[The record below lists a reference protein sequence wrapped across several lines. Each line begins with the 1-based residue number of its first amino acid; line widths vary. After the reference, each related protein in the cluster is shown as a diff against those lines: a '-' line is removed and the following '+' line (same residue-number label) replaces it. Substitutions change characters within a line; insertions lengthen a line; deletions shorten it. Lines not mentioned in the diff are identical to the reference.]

1 MSIKITDLVDPNEIE
16 KIKQLDTELTKV
28 YENYTK
34 IAKDL
39 AKGLEINV
47 SCVGDIDRLEKL
59 LVEKGKE
66 AASTQQKLTQIM
78 GEQSK
83 VLANTTNTA
92 SRYLMEQERVNKT
105 QREAYTE
112 HDKVKRLLEQFHD
125 TYDGQLQ
132 RLVKI
137 KQELEQNNKAQKE
150 NEKAL
155 SAGKVTM
162 DQYTA
167 KQAELIAQH
176 RSLTQEKRTL
186 TQIMTAEEKAAQSDE
201 TSYVHMSQQLE
212 LLKKAYKDL
221 AEEGLN
227 SDFGKEVK
235 ESIQNLD
242 AHLKDVA
249 ADMGEFQRNVGNY
262 AIAGQ
267 KGVVT
272 TDSVVAAMNQEAR
285 TTQDLI
291 DQTKILEEAKL
302 MLNKEDAN
310 YQSTL
315 DSLNAKLAE
324 NKQKLTDVSDIL
336 YKEAT
341 SIAEA
346 EAQNKRLQEALKHVD
361 LSSDDAKEA
370 IDKLNNKIAENT
382 QLIREN
388 TPAIEN
394 QTKATEER
402 TKANQDAAN
411 ELLSLV
417 GINNNFGESLR
428 GLSQTNAGGVMDG
441 LGTKA
446 KALGKTL
453 LGLVSNPWVL
463 AFLGISGVAAG
474 VKWWYDYNKGLVEA
488 TKRTK
493 DLTGLSGNELK
504 GVRNEVQ
511 AVADSYGKD
520 FNEVLE
526 STNALSKQFGVSFQ
540 EAMKLVED
548 GFHAGADS
556 NGEFI
561 DNIKEYPA
569 YFREAGLSASQ
580 FIAITAQ
587 ANKSGIYSDKGI
599 DVIKEGNLRIRKM
612 TKATAEALEGIGIS
626 SKKVQQSLAD
636 GSKTTF
642 DIMQEVSAKL
652 AEFPEA
658 STEVGTALA
667 DIFGGPGEDAG
678 LQYILTLKDIDTNLD
693 NVKKRGGELVKLQE
707 EQLRS
712 QVELENIISSVFD
725 FTGGSFESMTTKA
738 KTFINEGI
746 IAIIE
751 GCVDIVNWFVEL
763 YNSSEFFRKNVENAG
778 ATFKILWSVV
788 KNVCKAIAEQFKGL
802 GKIVEGVF
810 TISPTKIAEGLKTM
824 GAGFK
829 NAIVGVADDYMDAV
843 TKAIDNVEH
852 KKLNHVTLH
861 LEPEV
866 SPDKDPES
874 KADNSNKE
882 QDLIESEAEKKA
894 REKAA
899 KEAAKEAEKRA
910 KEELKRINDLEES
923 KISVMADG
931 HEKELAMIRLNFKK
945 KMDEIRGNSETENSL
960 RIQLAE
966 QCQNEIAECERKY
979 QTELSKINLENRL
992 ASVKEGS
999 KEELTLKLAMLEA
1012 NRAAE
1017 LRAAE
1022 KNGADISLINA
1033 KFNKERADMEEAYA
1047 SEEVNRIEKKYADEQ
1062 AIADNAYIHQMNVL
1076 KKNYAS
1082 ELELARGNADKQ
1094 AKIKAQFEAD
1104 QAKLTRYYAQTTA
1117 QASIDMLEEVLQTEN
1132 MSADER
1138 LKHEQELAKAKIK
1151 LEQVMRDAAIEEIN
1165 EITEAD
1171 DKANEKRKASV
1182 RDWMQVAADSLN
1194 AINGLVSTV
1203 YDAKIS
1209 KIEEEQE
1216 ANSAA
1221 GEAEIERI
1229 TELVDKKAITEEQ
1242 GEARKRAAEDRTAK
1256 KNEELE
1262 KKKQQLKYK
1271 QAVWDKANSV
1281 AQAGISTAL
1290 AIMNMMKSAPWPV
1303 NIAMSAIAGAMG
1315 AVQVA
1320 TILATPIPK
1329 YAKGTDRHKGGPAI
1343 VGDGGMP
1350 ELVIFGGKSWVTP
1363 DTPTLVDLPA
1373 GAMVIPE
1380 LPNSF
1385 DVVCP
1390 APIVPDGVINTPV
1403 IVNNDYSA
1411 LQREV
1416 SALGSLIRQQT
1427 KQQKQIASDIAFQ
1440 QYISSKI

>member
-1 MSIKITDLVDPNEIE
+1 MSIKITDLIDPNEIE

-28 YENYTK
+28 YEDYTK

-221 AEEGLN
+221 AEEGRN
-227 SDFGKEVK
+227 SDFGKEVE

-315 DSLNAKLAE
+315 DSLNAKLEE
-324 NKQKLTDVSDIL
+324 NKRKLTDVSDIIN
-336 YKEAT
+336 KDAT
-341 SIAEA
+341 SVAEA
-346 EAQNKRLQEALKHVD
+346 EAQNKRLQEALKRVD
-361 LSSDDAKEA
+361 LTSDDAQKKIKE
-370 IDKLNNKIAENT
+370 LNDKIAANT
-382 QLIREN
+382 AIIKEN
-388 TPAIEN
+388 TPAIQD
-394 QTKATEER
+394 QTKATEQQA
-402 TKANQDAAN
+402 KANED
-411 ELLSLV
+411 L
-417 GINNNFGESLR
+417 
-428 GLSQTNAGGVMDG
+428 AGNM
-441 LGTKA
+441 LN
-446 KALGKTL
+446 L
-453 LGLVSNPWVL
+453 LGLNTQFGSSLKGLEGAGTGDVLDGLNTKVKAFGRTLMGLLSNPWVL
-463 AFLGISGVAAG
+463 AFLGIAGMVAG
-474 VKWWYDYNKGLVEA
+474 FKWWYEYNKGMIEA
-488 TKRTK
+488 SRLTQNFTG
-493 DLTGLSGNELK
+493 LTGDAADKITADTQAIADHMGKSFDDTIGAANTL
-504 GVRNEVQ
+504 VQ
-511 AVADSYGKD
+511 
-520 FNEVLE
+520 
-526 STNALSKQFGVSFQ
+526 QFGISWE
-540 EAMKLVED
+540 EALTKIED
-548 GFHAGADS
+548 GIEAGADKNGRLVENINQFAPALRDAGVS
-556 NGEFI
+556 AGEFVSI
-561 DNIKEYPA
+561 LAETRNGIFDEKGVQEIIKGGT
-569 YFREAGLSASQ
+569 RLR
-580 FIAITAQ
+580 AIT
-587 ANKSGIYSDKGI
+587 K
-599 DVIKEGNLRIRKM
+599 DV
-612 TKATAEALEGIGIS
+612 AESLDACGIS
-626 SKKVQQSLAD
+626 SKQMQKDLKEGNITMLDAVQQ
-636 GSKTTF
+636 
-642 DIMQEVSAKL
+642 VSAKL
-652 AEFPEA
+652 KELPENSQEAGQIIKNVFGRTAAEG
-658 STEVGTALA
+658 GTLLIKSLA
-667 DIFGGPGEDAG
+667 DVN
-678 LQYILTLKDIDTNLD
+678 TNLD
-693 NVKKRGGELVKLQE
+693 VAKARMGELGKVNR
-707 EQLRS
+707 EQLTA
-712 QVELENIISSVFD
+712 QKELNEAIAAVFKM
-725 FTGGSFESMTTKA
+725 GGSSFEEMTIKA
-738 KTFINEGI
+738 KTYVTQGLTGI
-746 IAIIE
+746 IQRCA
-751 GCVDIVNWFVEL
+751 DIYNWFVDL
-763 YNSSEFFRKNVENAG
+763 YNSVGYFRRIVENTG
-778 ATFKILWSVV
+778 ASFKILWSVA
-788 KNVCKAIAEQFKGL
+788 KNACKAIAEQFKGL

-810 TISPTKIAEGLKTM
+810 TISPTKIAEGIETM

-843 TKAIDNVEH
+843 KKAIDNVEH
-852 KKLNHVTLH
+852 KKLNTLTLH

-866 SPDKDPES
+866 STDKTPES
-874 KADNSNKE
+874 NLGDTDKK
-882 QDLIESEAEKKA
+882 QDDIESEAERKA
-894 REKAA
+894 RER
-899 KEAAKEAEKRA
+899 AAKEAEKRA
-910 KEELKRINDLEES
+910 KEELKRINELEEA

-931 HEKELAMIRLNFKK
+931 HEKELAMIRLNYKK

-966 QCQNEIAECERKY
+966 QCQNDIAECERKY

-1082 ELELARGNADKQ
+1082 EMELARGNADKQ
-1094 AKIKAQFEAD
+1094 AKIKAKFEAD
-1104 QAKLTRYYAQTTA
+1104 QAKLTQYYAQTTA

-1138 LKHEQELAKAKIK
+1138 LKYEQELAKAKIK
-1151 LEQVMRDAAIEEIN
+1151 LEQVMSDAAIEEIDK
-1165 EITEAD
+1165 ITDAD

-1216 ANSAA
+1216 ANSEA

-1262 KKKQQLKYK
+1262 KKKQQLKNK
-1271 QAVWDKANSV
+1271 QAVWDKANSI
-1281 AQAGISTAL
+1281 AQAGIATAL
-1290 AIMNMMKSAPWPV
+1290 AITRALPNTALAV
-1303 NIAMSAIAGAMG
+1303 IAGAMG
-1315 AVQVA
+1315 AAQVA

-1385 DVVCP
+1385 DVLCP

-1403 IVNNDYSA
+1403 IVNNDYGA

-1416 SALGSLIRQQT
+1416 SALGFLIRQQT

>member
-1 MSIKITDLVDPNEIE
+1 MSIKITDLIDPNEIE

-28 YENYTK
+28 YEDYTK

-201 TSYVHMSQQLE
+201 TSYVHMSQQLL
-212 LLKKAYKDL
+212 LLKKAYNEMGDEAK
-221 AEEGLN
+221 
-227 SDFGKEVK
+227 SFDFGKEM
-235 ESIQNLD
+235 EETIQNLD
-242 AHLKDVA
+242 AHLKDMA
-249 ADMGEFQRNVGNY
+249 ADIGDFQRNVGNY

-267 KGVVT
+267 KGVVAT
-272 TDSVVAAMNQEAR
+272 ESVVAAMNQEAR

-291 DQTKILEEAKL
+291 DQTKILEEAKA

-315 DSLNAKLAE
+315 DSINAKLAE

-388 TPAIEN
+388 TPAIED

-548 GFHAGADS
+548 GFHVGADS

-599 DVIKEGNLRIRKM
+599 DVIKEGNLRIREM
-612 TKATAEALEGIGIS
+612 TKATADALEGIGIS
-626 SKKVQQSLAD
+626 SKEVQQSLAD

-725 FTGGSFESMTTKA
+725 LTGGSFESMTTKA
-738 KTFINEGI
+738 KTFINDGI

-763 YNSSEFFRKNVENAG
+763 YNSSEEFRRGIENAG
-778 ATFKILWSVV
+778 ASIKILWSVV
-788 KNVCKAIAEQFKGL
+788 KNVCKAIADQFRGL
-802 GKIVEGVF
+802 GQIVEGVF
-810 TISPTKIAEGLKTM
+810 TISPSKIAEGVKTM

-843 TKAIDNVEH
+843 TKAIDNVES
-852 KKLNHVTLH
+852 KRLNEVKLHVK
-861 LEPEV
+861 PEI
-866 SPDKDPES
+866 SAGNDSDG
-874 KADNSNKE
+874 NKPGATGGDYVVKE
-882 QDLIESEAEKKA
+882 TEAEKKA
-894 REKAA
+894 REK
-899 KEAAKEAEKRA
+899 AAKEAEKRA
-910 KEELKRINDLEES
+910 KEELKRINELEES

-931 HEKELAMIRLNFKK
+931 HEKELAMIRLNYKK

-960 RIQLAE
+960 RIQLTE

-1022 KNGADISLINA
+1022 KNGADILLINA

-1082 ELELARGNADKQ
+1082 EMELARGNADKQ
-1094 AKIKAQFEAD
+1094 AKIKAKFEAD
-1104 QAKLTRYYAQTTA
+1104 QAELTQYYAQTTA

-1138 LKHEQELAKAKIK
+1138 LKYEQELAKAKIN
-1151 LEQVMRDAAIEEIN
+1151 LEQVMSDAAIEKIDK
-1165 EITEAD
+1165 ITEAD

-1209 KIEEEQE
+1209 RIEEEQE

-1262 KKKQQLKYK
+1262 KKKQQLKNK
-1271 QAVWDKANSV
+1271 QAVWDKANSI
-1281 AQAGISTAL
+1281 AQAGIATAL
-1290 AIMNMMKSAPWPV
+1290 AITRALP
-1303 NIAMSAIAGAMG
+1303 NIALAVIAGAMG
-1315 AVQVA
+1315 ATQIA

-1385 DVVCP
+1385 DVLCP
-1390 APIVPDGVINTPV
+1390 APVAPDGVNTPV

-1416 SALGSLIRQQT
+1416 SALGFLIRQQT

>member
-1 MSIKITDLVDPNEIE
+1 MSIKITDLIDPNEIE
-16 KIKQLDTELTKV
+16 KIKQFDTELTKV
-28 YENYTK
+28 YEDYTK

-39 AKGLEINV
+39 AKGLEINIR
-47 SCVGDIDRLEKL
+47 CVGDIDRLEKL
-59 LVEKGKE
+59 LVEKGKD
-66 AASTQQKLTQIM
+66 AANTQQKLTQIM

-221 AEEGLN
+221 AEESRN
-227 SDFGKEVK
+227 SDFGKEL
-235 ESIQNLD
+235 EASIQNLD

-267 KGVVT
+267 HGVVAT
-272 TDSVVAAMNQEAR
+272 ESVIAAMNQEAR

-315 DSLNAKLAE
+315 DSLNAKLEE
-324 NKQKLTDVSDIL
+324 NKRKLTDVSDIIN
-336 YKEAT
+336 KDAT
-341 SIAEA
+341 SVAEA
-346 EAQNKRLQEALKHVD
+346 EAQNKRLQEALKRVD
-361 LSSDDAKEA
+361 LTSDDAQKKIKE
-370 IDKLNNKIAENT
+370 LNDKIAANT
-382 QLIREN
+382 AIIKEN
-388 TPAIEN
+388 TPAIQD
-394 QTKATEER
+394 QTKATEQQA
-402 TKANQDAAN
+402 KANED
-411 ELLSLV
+411 L
-417 GINNNFGESLR
+417 
-428 GLSQTNAGGVMDG
+428 AGNM
-441 LGTKA
+441 LN
-446 KALGKTL
+446 L
-453 LGLVSNPWVL
+453 LGLNTQFGSSLKGLEGAGTGDVLDGLNTKVKAFGRTLMGLLSNPWVL
-463 AFLGISGVAAG
+463 SFLGIAGMVAG
-474 VKWWYDYNKGLVEA
+474 FKWWYEYNKGMIEA
-488 TKRTK
+488 SRLTQNFTG
-493 DLTGLSGNELK
+493 LTGDAADKITADTQAIADHMGKSFDDTIGAANTL
-504 GVRNEVQ
+504 VQ
-511 AVADSYGKD
+511 
-520 FNEVLE
+520 
-526 STNALSKQFGVSFQ
+526 QFGISWE
-540 EAMKLVED
+540 EALTKIED
-548 GFHAGADS
+548 GIEAGADM
-556 NGEFI
+556 NGRLVENINQFAPALRDAGVSVDEFVSI
-561 DNIKEYPA
+561 LAETRN
-569 YFREAGLSASQ
+569 
-580 FIAITAQ
+580 
-587 ANKSGIYSDKGI
+587 GIFNEKGVQDI
-599 DVIKEGNLRIRKM
+599 VKGGTRLKAM
-612 TKATAEALEGIGIS
+612 TKDVAESLDACGIS
-626 SKKVQQSLAD
+626 SKQMQKDLKEGNITMLDAIQQVA
-636 GSKTTF
+636 
-642 DIMQEVSAKL
+642 AKL
-652 AEFPEA
+652 KELPENSQEAGQIMKSVFGRTAAEG
-658 STEVGTALA
+658 GTLLIQSIA
-667 DIFGGPGEDAG
+667 DVN
-678 LQYILTLKDIDTNLD
+678 TNLD
-693 NVKKRGGELVKLQE
+693 VAKERMGKLGKLNR
-707 EQLRS
+707 EQLTA
-712 QVELENIISSVFD
+712 QKELSETLAAVFKMSG
-725 FTGGSFESMTTKA
+725 TKFEEMTTQA
-738 KTFINEGI
+738 KTYVTQGLTSI
-746 IAIIE
+746 IKR
-751 GCVDIVNWFVEL
+751 CVDVYNWFVDL

-778 ATFKILWSVV
+778 ATFKILWSVG

-810 TISPTKIAEGLKTM
+810 TISPTKIAEGIETM

-843 TKAIDNVEH
+843 KKAIDNVEH

-874 KADNSNKE
+874 NVGDTDKKQE
-882 QDLIESEAEKKA
+882 LIESEAEKKA

-899 KEAAKEAEKRA
+899 KEAEKRAKEAEKRA
-910 KEELKRINDLEES
+910 KEELKRINELEES
-923 KISVMADG
+923 KIAVMADG
-931 HEKELAMIRLNFKK
+931 HEKELATIRLNYKK

-1082 ELELARGNADKQ
+1082 EMELARGNADKQ
-1094 AKIKAQFEAD
+1094 AKIKAKFEAD
-1104 QAKLTRYYAQTTA
+1104 QAKLTQYYAQTTA

-1138 LKHEQELAKAKIK
+1138 LKYEQELAKAKIK
-1151 LEQVMRDAAIEEIN
+1151 LEQVMSDAAIEEIDK
-1165 EITEAD
+1165 ITDAD

-1209 KIEEEQE
+1209 RIEEEQE

-1262 KKKQQLKYK
+1262 KKKQQLKYR
-1271 QAVWDKANSV
+1271 QAVWDKANSI
-1281 AQAGISTAL
+1281 AQAGIATAL
-1290 AIMNMMKSAPWPV
+1290 AITHALPDV
-1303 NIAMSAIAGAMG
+1303 ALAAIAGAMG

-1380 LPNSF
+1380 LPNSV

-1403 IVNNDYSA
+1403 IVNNDYGA

-1416 SALGSLIRQQT
+1416 SALGFLIRQQT
-1427 KQQKQIASDIAFQ
+1427 KQQKQIANDIAFQ

>member
-1 MSIKITDLVDPNEIE
+1 MSIKITDLIDPNEIE
-16 KIKQLDTELTKV
+16 KIRQLDTELTKV

-66 AASTQQKLTQIM
+66 AANTQQKLTQIM

-83 VLANTTNTA
+83 VIANATNTA

-186 TQIMTAEEKAAQSDE
+186 TQIMTAEEKAAQSEE
-201 TSYVHMSQQLE
+201 TSYVHMSQQLL
-212 LLKKAYKDL
+212 LLKKAYNEMGDEAKS
-221 AEEGLN
+221 
-227 SDFGKEVK
+227 SDFGKEM
-235 ESIQNLD
+235 EETIQNLD
-242 AHLKDVA
+242 AHLKDMA
-249 ADMGEFQRNVGNY
+249 ADIGDFQRNVGNY

-267 KGVVT
+267 KGVVA

-315 DSLNAKLAE
+315 DSLNAKLEE
-324 NKQKLTDVSDIL
+324 NKRKLTDVSDIIN
-336 YKEAT
+336 KDAT
-341 SIAEA
+341 SVAEA
-346 EAQNKRLQEALKHVD
+346 EAQNKRLQEALKRVD
-361 LSSDDAKEA
+361 LTSDDAQKKIKE
-370 IDKLNNKIAENT
+370 LNDKIAANT
-382 QLIREN
+382 AIIKEN
-388 TPAIEN
+388 TPAIQD
-394 QTKATEER
+394 QTKATEQQA
-402 TKANQDAAN
+402 KANED
-411 ELLSLV
+411 L
-417 GINNNFGESLR
+417 
-428 GLSQTNAGGVMDG
+428 AGNM
-441 LGTKA
+441 LN
-446 KALGKTL
+446 L
-453 LGLVSNPWVL
+453 LGLNTQFGSSLKGLEGAGTGDVLDGLNTKVKAFGRTLMGLLSNPWVL
-463 AFLGISGVAAG
+463 SFLGIAGMVAG
-474 VKWWYDYNKGLVEA
+474 FKWWYEYNKGMIEA
-488 TKRTK
+488 SRLTQNFTG
-493 DLTGLSGNELK
+493 LTGDAADKITADTQAIADHMGKSFDDTIGAANTL
-504 GVRNEVQ
+504 VQ
-511 AVADSYGKD
+511 
-520 FNEVLE
+520 
-526 STNALSKQFGVSFQ
+526 QFGLSWE
-540 EAMKLVED
+540 EALTKIED
-548 GFHAGADS
+548 GIEAGADT
-556 NGEFI
+556 NGRLVE
-561 DNIKEYPA
+561 NIKQFAPA
-569 YFREAGLSASQ
+569 LRDAGVSADE
-580 FIAITAQ
+580 FVAILAETR
-587 ANKSGIYSDKGI
+587 NGIFDEKGVQEI
-599 DVIKEGNLRIRKM
+599 IKGGTRLRAM
-612 TKATAEALEGIGIS
+612 TKDVAESLDACGIS
-626 SKKVQQSLAD
+626 SKQMQKDLKEGNITMLDAVQQVAEKLKELPENSQEAGQIMKSVFGRTAAEGGTLLIKSLAD
-636 GSKTTF
+636 
-642 DIMQEVSAKL
+642 VN
-652 AEFPEA
+652 
-658 STEVGTALA
+658 
-667 DIFGGPGEDAG
+667 
-678 LQYILTLKDIDTNLD
+678 TNLD
-693 NVKKRGGELVKLQE
+693 VAKDRMGKLGKVNR
-707 EQLRS
+707 EQLTA
-712 QVELENIISSVFD
+712 QKELNETLVAVFKMSG
-725 FTGGSFESMTTKA
+725 TRFEEMAIQA
-738 KTFINEGI
+738 KTYVTQGLTSI
-746 IAIIE
+746 IKR
-751 GCVDIVNWFVEL
+751 CVDVYNWFVDL

-829 NAIVGVADDYMDAV
+829 NAIVGVADDYMAAV
-843 TKAIDNVEH
+843 KKAIDNVEH
-852 KKLNHVTLH
+852 KKLNHITLH

-866 SPDKDPES
+866 SPDNPLES
-874 KADNSNKE
+874 KADNSDKKQE
-882 QDLIESEAEKKA
+882 LIESEAEKKA

-899 KEAAKEAEKRA
+899 KEAEKRA
-910 KEELKRINDLEES
+910 KEELKRINELEES

-931 HEKELAMIRLNFKK
+931 HEKELAMIRLNYKK

-1082 ELELARGNADKQ
+1082 EMELARGNADKQ
-1094 AKIKAQFEAD
+1094 AKIKAKFEAD

-1138 LKHEQELAKAKIK
+1138 LKYEQELAKAKIK
-1151 LEQVMRDAAIEEIN
+1151 LEQVMRDAAIEEIDK
-1165 EITEAD
+1165 ITKAD

-1216 ANSAA
+1216 ANTAV

-1271 QAVWDKANSV
+1271 QAVWDKANSI
-1281 AQAGISTAL
+1281 AQAGIATAL
-1290 AIMNMMKSAPWPV
+1290 AITRALPD
-1303 NIAMSAIAGAMG
+1303 IALAVIAGALG

-1385 DVVCP
+1385 DVICP

-1403 IVNNDYSA
+1403 IVNNDYGA

-1427 KQQKQIASDIAFQ
+1427 KQQKQIANDIAFQ

>member
-1 MSIKITDLVDPNEIE
+1 MSIKITDLIDPNEIE
-16 KIKQLDTELTKV
+16 KIKQFDTELTKV
-28 YENYTK
+28 YEDYTK

-39 AKGLEINV
+39 AKGLEINIR
-47 SCVGDIDRLEKL
+47 CVGDIDRLEKL
-59 LVEKGKE
+59 LVEKGKD
-66 AASTQQKLTQIM
+66 AANTQQKLTQIM

-83 VLANTTNTA
+83 VLANTSNTLA
-92 SRYLMEQERVNKT
+92 RHLMEQERVNKT

-155 SAGKVTM
+155 SAGNVTM

-221 AEEGLN
+221 AEEGRN
-227 SDFGKEVK
+227 SDFGKEVE

-267 KGVVT
+267 KGIVT

-388 TPAIEN
+388 TPAIED

-548 GFHAGADS
+548 GFHVGADS

-599 DVIKEGNLRIRKM
+599 DVIKEGNLRIREM

-626 SKKVQQSLAD
+626 SKEVQQSLAD

-763 YNSSEFFRKNVENAG
+763 YNSSEKFRTNVENAG

-788 KNVCKAIAEQFKGL
+788 KNVSKAIADQFRGL
-802 GKIVEGVF
+802 GQIVEGVF
-810 TISPTKIAEGLKTM
+810 TISPSKIAEGVKTM
-824 GAGFK
+824 GAGLK
-829 NAIVGVADDYMDAV
+829 NAVVGVADDYMDAV
-843 TKAIDNVEH
+843 KKAIDNVES
-852 KKLNHVTLH
+852 KRLNEVKLHVK
-861 LEPEV
+861 PEI
-866 SPDKDPES
+866 SAGNDSDG
-874 KADNSNKE
+874 NKPGAKGGE
-882 QDLIESEAEKKA
+882 YVVKETEEERKA

-899 KEAAKEAEKRA
+899 KEAEKSA
-910 KEELKRINDLEES
+910 KEELKRINELEES
-923 KISVMADG
+923 KIAVMADG

-1082 ELELARGNADKQ
+1082 EMELARGNADKQ
-1094 AKIKAQFEAD
+1094 AKIKAKFEAD

-1138 LKHEQELAKAKIK
+1138 LKYEQELAKAKIK
-1151 LEQVMRDAAIEEIN
+1151 LEQVMRDAAIEEIDK
-1165 EITEAD
+1165 ITKAD

-1182 RDWMQVAADSLN
+1182 RDWLQVAADSLN

-1209 KIEEEQE
+1209 RIEEEQE

-1221 GEAEIERI
+1221 GEAEIKRI

-1262 KKKQQLKYK
+1262 KKKQQLKNK
-1271 QAVWDKANSV
+1271 QAVWDKANSI
-1281 AQAGISTAL
+1281 AQAGIATAL
-1290 AIMNMMKSAPWPV
+1290 AITRALP
-1303 NIAMSAIAGAMG
+1303 NIALAVIAGAMG
-1315 AVQVA
+1315 ATQIA

-1385 DVVCP
+1385 DVLCP
-1390 APIVPDGVINTPV
+1390 APVAPDGVNTPV
-1403 IVNNDYSA
+1403 IVNNDYGA

-1416 SALGSLIRQQT
+1416 SALGFLIRQQT

>member
-1 MSIKITDLVDPNEIE
+1 MSIKITDLIDPNEIE

-28 YENYTK
+28 YEDYTK

-201 TSYVHMSQQLE
+201 TSYVHMSQQLL
-212 LLKKAYKDL
+212 LLKKAYNEMGDEAK
-221 AEEGLN
+221 
-227 SDFGKEVK
+227 SFDFGKEM
-235 ESIQNLD
+235 EETIQNLD
-242 AHLKDVA
+242 AHLKDMA
-249 ADMGEFQRNVGNY
+249 ADIGDFQRNVGNY

-267 KGVVT
+267 KGVVAT
-272 TDSVVAAMNQEAR
+272 ESVVAAMNQEAR

-291 DQTKILEEAKL
+291 DQTKILEEAKA

-315 DSLNAKLAE
+315 DSINAKLAE

-388 TPAIEN
+388 TPAIED

-548 GFHAGADS
+548 GFHVGADS

-599 DVIKEGNLRIRKM
+599 DVIKEGNLRIREM

-626 SKKVQQSLAD
+626 SKEVQQSLAD

-788 KNVCKAIAEQFKGL
+788 KNVSKAIADQFRGL
-802 GKIVEGVF
+802 GQIVEGVF
-810 TISPTKIAEGLKTM
+810 TISPSKIAEGVKTM
-824 GAGFK
+824 GAGLK
-829 NAIVGVADDYMDAV
+829 NAVVGVADDYMDAV
-843 TKAIDNVEH
+843 KKAIDNVES
-852 KKLNHVTLH
+852 KRLNEVKLHVK
-861 LEPEV
+861 PEI
-866 SPDKDPES
+866 SAGNDSDG
-874 KADNSNKE
+874 NKPGAKGGE
-882 QDLIESEAEKKA
+882 YVVKETEEERKA

-899 KEAAKEAEKRA
+899 KEAEKSA
-910 KEELKRINDLEES
+910 KEELKRINELEES
-923 KISVMADG
+923 KIAVMADD

-1082 ELELARGNADKQ
+1082 EMELARGNADKQ
-1094 AKIKAQFEAD
+1094 AKIKAKFEDD

-1117 QASIDMLEEVLQTEN
+1117 QASIDMLEEVLKTEN

-1138 LKHEQELAKAKIK
+1138 LKYEQELAKAKIK
-1151 LEQVMRDAAIEEIN
+1151 LEQVMSDAAIEKIDK
-1165 EITEAD
+1165 ITKAD

-1209 KIEEEQE
+1209 RIEEEQE

-1262 KKKQQLKYK
+1262 KKKQQLKNK
-1271 QAVWDKANSV
+1271 QAVWDKANSI
-1281 AQAGISTAL
+1281 AQAGIATAL
-1290 AIMNMMKSAPWPV
+1290 AITRALPNTALAV
-1303 NIAMSAIAGAMG
+1303 IAGAMG
-1315 AVQVA
+1315 ATQIA

-1385 DVVCP
+1385 DEVCP
-1390 APIVPDGVINTPV
+1390 APITPDGVNTPV

-1416 SALGSLIRQQT
+1416 SALGFLIRQQT
-1427 KQQKQIASDIAFQ
+1427 KRQKQIASDIAFQ

>member
-1 MSIKITDLVDPNEIE
+1 MSIKITDLIDPNEIE

-28 YENYTK
+28 YEDYTK

-201 TSYVHMSQQLE
+201 TSYVHMSQQLL
-212 LLKKAYKDL
+212 LLKKAYNEMGDEAK
-221 AEEGLN
+221 
-227 SDFGKEVK
+227 SFDFGKEM
-235 ESIQNLD
+235 EETIQNLD
-242 AHLKDVA
+242 AHLKDMA
-249 ADMGEFQRNVGNY
+249 ADIGDFQRNVGNY

-267 KGVVT
+267 KGVVAT
-272 TDSVVAAMNQEAR
+272 ESVVAAMNQEAR

-291 DQTKILEEAKL
+291 DQTKILEEAKA

-315 DSLNAKLAE
+315 DSINAKLAE

-388 TPAIEN
+388 TPAIED

-548 GFHAGADS
+548 GFHVGADS

-599 DVIKEGNLRIRKM
+599 DVIKEGNLRIREM

-626 SKKVQQSLAD
+626 SKEVQQSLAD

-788 KNVCKAIAEQFKGL
+788 KNVSKAIADQFRGL
-802 GKIVEGVF
+802 GQIVEGVF
-810 TISPTKIAEGLKTM
+810 TISPSKIAEGVKTM
-824 GAGFK
+824 GAGLK
-829 NAIVGVADDYMDAV
+829 NAVVGVADDYMDAV
-843 TKAIDNVEH
+843 KKAIDNVES
-852 KKLNHVTLH
+852 KRLNEVKLHVK
-861 LEPEV
+861 PEI
-866 SPDKDPES
+866 SAGNDSDG
-874 KADNSNKE
+874 NKPGAKGGE
-882 QDLIESEAEKKA
+882 YVVKETEEERKA

-899 KEAAKEAEKRA
+899 KEAEKSA
-910 KEELKRINDLEES
+910 KEELKRINELEES
-923 KISVMADG
+923 KIAVMADD

-1082 ELELARGNADKQ
+1082 EMELARGNADKQ
-1094 AKIKAQFEAD
+1094 AKIKAKFEDD

-1117 QASIDMLEEVLQTEN
+1117 QASIDMLEEVLKTEN

-1138 LKHEQELAKAKIK
+1138 LKYEQELAKAKIK
-1151 LEQVMRDAAIEEIN
+1151 LEQVMSDAAIEKIDK
-1165 EITEAD
+1165 ITKAD

-1182 RDWMQVAADSLN
+1182 RDWLQVAADSLN

-1209 KIEEEQE
+1209 RIEEEQE

-1262 KKKQQLKYK
+1262 KKKQQLKNK
-1271 QAVWDKANSV
+1271 QAVWDKANSI
-1281 AQAGISTAL
+1281 AQAGIATAL
-1290 AIMNMMKSAPWPV
+1290 AITRALP
-1303 NIAMSAIAGAMG
+1303 NIALAVIAGAMG
-1315 AVQVA
+1315 ATQIA

-1385 DVVCP
+1385 DEVCP
-1390 APIVPDGVINTPV
+1390 APITPDGVNTPV

-1416 SALGSLIRQQT
+1416 SALGFLIRQQT

>member
-1 MSIKITDLVDPNEIE
+1 MSIKITDLIDPNEIE

-28 YENYTK
+28 YEDYTK

-221 AEEGLN
+221 AEEGRN
-227 SDFGKEVK
+227 SDFGKEVE

-315 DSLNAKLAE
+315 DSLNAKLEE
-324 NKQKLTDVSDIL
+324 NKRKLTDVSDIIN
-336 YKEAT
+336 KDAT
-341 SIAEA
+341 SVAEA
-346 EAQNKRLQEALKHVD
+346 EAQNKRLQEALKRVD
-361 LSSDDAKEA
+361 LTSDDAQKKIKE
-370 IDKLNNKIAENT
+370 LNDKIAANT
-382 QLIREN
+382 AIIKEN
-388 TPAIEN
+388 TPAIQD
-394 QTKATEER
+394 QTKATEQQA
-402 TKANQDAAN
+402 KANED
-411 ELLSLV
+411 L
-417 GINNNFGESLR
+417 
-428 GLSQTNAGGVMDG
+428 AGNM
-441 LGTKA
+441 LN
-446 KALGKTL
+446 L
-453 LGLVSNPWVL
+453 LGLNTQFGSSLKGLEGAGTGDVLDGLNTKVKAFGRTLMGLLSNPWVL
-463 AFLGISGVAAG
+463 AFLGIAGMVAG
-474 VKWWYDYNKGLVEA
+474 FKWWYEYNKGMIEA
-488 TKRTK
+488 SRLTQNFTG
-493 DLTGLSGNELK
+493 LTGDAADKITADTQAIADHMGKSFDDTIGAANTL
-504 GVRNEVQ
+504 VQ
-511 AVADSYGKD
+511 
-520 FNEVLE
+520 
-526 STNALSKQFGVSFQ
+526 QFGISWE
-540 EAMKLVED
+540 EALTKIED
-548 GFHAGADS
+548 GIEAGADKNGRLVENINQFAPALRDAGVS
-556 NGEFI
+556 AGEFVSI
-561 DNIKEYPA
+561 LAETRN
-569 YFREAGLSASQ
+569 
-580 FIAITAQ
+580 
-587 ANKSGIYSDKGI
+587 GIFDEKGVQEI
-599 DVIKEGNLRIRKM
+599 VKGGTRLRAM
-612 TKATAEALEGIGIS
+612 TKEVAESLDACGIS
-626 SKKVQQSLAD
+626 SKQMQKDLKDGNITMLDAVQQVA
-636 GSKTTF
+636 
-642 DIMQEVSAKL
+642 AKL
-652 AEFPEA
+652 KELPENSQEAGQIMKSVFGRTAAEG
-658 STEVGTALA
+658 GTLLIQSIA
-667 DIFGGPGEDAG
+667 DVN
-678 LQYILTLKDIDTNLD
+678 TNLD
-693 NVKKRGGELVKLQE
+693 VAKDRMGKLGKVNR
-707 EQLRS
+707 EQLTA
-712 QVELENIISSVFD
+712 QKELNETLAAVFKMSG
-725 FTGGSFESMTTKA
+725 TRFEEMTTQA
-738 KTFINEGI
+738 KTYVTQGLTSI
-746 IAIIE
+746 IKR
-751 GCVDIVNWFVEL
+751 CVDVYNWFVDL
-763 YNSSEFFRKNVENAG
+763 YNSSEKFRTNVENAG

-824 GAGFK
+824 GAGLK
-829 NAIVGVADDYMDAV
+829 NAVVGVADDYMDAV
-843 TKAIDNVEH
+843 KKAIDNVES
-852 KKLNHVTLH
+852 KRLNEVKLHVK
-861 LEPEV
+861 PEI
-866 SPDKDPES
+866 SAGNDSDG
-874 KADNSNKE
+874 NKPGAKGGE
-882 QDLIESEAEKKA
+882 YVVKETEEERKA

-899 KEAAKEAEKRA
+899 KEAEKSA
-910 KEELKRINDLEES
+910 KEELKRINELEES
-923 KISVMADG
+923 KIAVMADD

-1082 ELELARGNADKQ
+1082 EMELARGNADKQ
-1094 AKIKAQFEAD
+1094 AKIKAKFEDD

-1117 QASIDMLEEVLQTEN
+1117 QASIDMLEEVLKTEN

-1138 LKHEQELAKAKIK
+1138 LKYEQELAKAKIK
-1151 LEQVMRDAAIEEIN
+1151 LEQVMSDAAIEKIDK
-1165 EITEAD
+1165 ITKAD

-1209 KIEEEQE
+1209 RIEEEQE

-1262 KKKQQLKYK
+1262 KKKQQLKSK
-1271 QAVWDKANSV
+1271 QAVWDKANSI
-1281 AQAGISTAL
+1281 AQAGIATAL
-1290 AIMNMMKSAPWPV
+1290 AITRALP
-1303 NIAMSAIAGAMG
+1303 NIALAVIAGAMG
-1315 AVQVA
+1315 ATQIA

-1385 DVVCP
+1385 DEVCP
-1390 APIVPDGVINTPV
+1390 APITPDGVNTPV

-1416 SALGSLIRQQT
+1416 SALGFLIRQQT

>member
-1 MSIKITDLVDPNEIE
+1 MSIKITDLIDPNEIE
-16 KIKQLDTELTKV
+16 KIKQFDTELTKV
-28 YENYTK
+28 YEDYTK

-39 AKGLEINV
+39 AKGLEINIR
-47 SCVGDIDRLEKL
+47 CVGDIDRLEKL
-59 LVEKGKE
+59 LVEKGKD
-66 AASTQQKLTQIM
+66 AANTQQKLTQIM

-83 VLANTTNTA
+83 VLANTSNTLA
-92 SRYLMEQERVNKT
+92 RHLMEQERVNKT

-221 AEEGLN
+221 AEEGRN
-227 SDFGKEVK
+227 SDFGKEVE

-315 DSLNAKLAE
+315 DSLNAKLEE
-324 NKQKLTDVSDIL
+324 NKRKLTDVSDIIN
-336 YKEAT
+336 KDAT
-341 SIAEA
+341 SVAEA
-346 EAQNKRLQEALKHVD
+346 EAQNKRLQEALKRVD
-361 LSSDDAKEA
+361 LTSDDAQKKIKE
-370 IDKLNNKIAENT
+370 LNDKIAANT
-382 QLIREN
+382 AIIKEN
-388 TPAIEN
+388 TPAIQD
-394 QTKATEER
+394 QTKATEQQA
-402 TKANQDAAN
+402 KANED
-411 ELLSLV
+411 L
-417 GINNNFGESLR
+417 
-428 GLSQTNAGGVMDG
+428 AGNM
-441 LGTKA
+441 LN
-446 KALGKTL
+446 L
-453 LGLVSNPWVL
+453 LGLNTQFGSSLKGLEGAGTGDVLDGLNTKVKAFSRTIMGLLSNPWVL
-463 AFLGISGVAAG
+463 SFLGIAGMVAG
-474 VKWWYDYNKGLVEA
+474 FKWWYEYNKGMIEA
-488 TKRTK
+488 SRLTQNFTG
-493 DLTGLSGNELK
+493 LTGDAADKITADTQAIADHMGKSFDDTIGAANTL
-504 GVRNEVQ
+504 VQ
-511 AVADSYGKD
+511 
-520 FNEVLE
+520 
-526 STNALSKQFGVSFQ
+526 QFGISWE
-540 EAMKLVED
+540 EALTKIED
-548 GFHAGADS
+548 GIEAGADM
-556 NGEFI
+556 NGRLVENINQFAPALRDAGVSADEFV
-561 DNIKEYPA
+561 
-569 YFREAGLSASQ
+569 
-580 FIAITAQ
+580 AILAETR
-587 ANKSGIYSDKGI
+587 NGIFDEKGVQDI
-599 DVIKEGNLRIRKM
+599 VKGGTRLKAM
-612 TKATAEALEGIGIS
+612 TKEVAESLDACGIS
-626 SKKVQQSLAD
+626 SKQMQKDLKEGNITMLDAVQQVA
-636 GSKTTF
+636 
-642 DIMQEVSAKL
+642 AKL
-652 AEFPEA
+652 KELPENSQEAGQIMKSVFGRTAAEG
-658 STEVGTALA
+658 GTLLIQSIA
-667 DIFGGPGEDAG
+667 DVN
-678 LQYILTLKDIDTNLD
+678 TNLD
-693 NVKKRGGELVKLQE
+693 VAKDRMGKLGKVNR
-707 EQLRS
+707 EQLTA
-712 QVELENIISSVFD
+712 QKELNETLAAVFKMSG
-725 FTGGSFESMTTKA
+725 TRFEEMTTQA
-738 KTFINEGI
+738 KTYVTQGLTSI
-746 IAIIE
+746 IKR
-751 GCVDIVNWFVEL
+751 CVDVYNWFVDL

-824 GAGFK
+824 GAGLK

-843 TKAIDNVEH
+843 KKAIDNVEH

-874 KADNSNKE
+874 KADNSDKE
-882 QDLIESEAEKKA
+882 QDHIESEAEKKA

-899 KEAAKEAEKRA
+899 KEAEKSA
-910 KEELKRINDLEES
+910 KEELKRINELEES
-923 KISVMADG
+923 KIAVMADG

-1082 ELELARGNADKQ
+1082 EMELARGNADKQ
-1094 AKIKAQFEAD
+1094 AKIKAKFEAD

-1138 LKHEQELAKAKIK
+1138 LKYEQELAKAKIK
-1151 LEQVMRDAAIEEIN
+1151 LEQVMSDAAIEEIDK
-1165 EITEAD
+1165 ITKAD

-1182 RDWMQVAADSLN
+1182 RDWLQVAADSLN

-1209 KIEEEQE
+1209 RIEEEQE

-1271 QAVWDKANSV
+1271 QAVWDKANSI
-1281 AQAGISTAL
+1281 AQAGIATAL
-1290 AIMNMMKSAPWPV
+1290 AITRALP
-1303 NIAMSAIAGAMG
+1303 NIALAVIAGAMG
-1315 AVQVA
+1315 ATQIA

-1329 YAKGTDRHKGGPAI
+1329 YAKGTDHHKGGPAI

-1385 DVVCP
+1385 DVLCP
-1390 APIVPDGVINTPV
+1390 APVAPDGVNTPV

-1416 SALGSLIRQQT
+1416 SALGFLIRQQT

>member
-1 MSIKITDLVDPNEIE
+1 MSIKITDLIDPNEIE
-16 KIKQLDTELTKV
+16 KIKQFDTELTKV
-28 YENYTK
+28 YEDYTK

-39 AKGLEINV
+39 AKGLEINIR
-47 SCVGDIDRLEKL
+47 CVGDIDRLEKL
-59 LVEKGKE
+59 LVEKGKD
-66 AASTQQKLTQIM
+66 AANTQQKLTQIM

-83 VLANTTNTA
+83 VLANTSNTLA
-92 SRYLMEQERVNKT
+92 RYLMEQERVNKT

-221 AEEGLN
+221 AEEGRN
-227 SDFGKEVK
+227 SDFGKEVE

-315 DSLNAKLAE
+315 DSLNAKLEE
-324 NKQKLTDVSDIL
+324 NKRKLTDVSDIIN
-336 YKEAT
+336 KDAT
-341 SIAEA
+341 SVAEA
-346 EAQNKRLQEALKHVD
+346 EAQNKRLQEALKRVD
-361 LSSDDAKEA
+361 LTSDDAQKKIKE
-370 IDKLNNKIAENT
+370 LNDKIAANT
-382 QLIREN
+382 AIIKEN
-388 TPAIEN
+388 TPAIQD
-394 QTKATEER
+394 QTKASEQQA
-402 TKANQDAAN
+402 KANED
-411 ELLSLV
+411 L
-417 GINNNFGESLR
+417 
-428 GLSQTNAGGVMDG
+428 AGNM
-441 LGTKA
+441 LN
-446 KALGKTL
+446 L
-453 LGLVSNPWVL
+453 LGLNTQFGSSLKGLEGAGTGDVLDGLNTKVKAFGRTLMGLLSNPWVL
-463 AFLGISGVAAG
+463 SFLGIAGMVAG
-474 VKWWYDYNKGLVEA
+474 FKWWYEYNKGMIEA
-488 TKRTK
+488 SRLTQNFTG
-493 DLTGLSGNELK
+493 LTGDAADKITADTQAIADHMGKSFDDTIGAANTL
-504 GVRNEVQ
+504 VQ
-511 AVADSYGKD
+511 
-520 FNEVLE
+520 
-526 STNALSKQFGVSFQ
+526 QFGISW
-540 EAMKLVED
+540 EESLTKIED
-548 GFHAGADS
+548 GIEAGADMNGRLVENIKQFAPALRDAGVS
-556 NGEFI
+556 AGEFVSI
-561 DNIKEYPA
+561 LAETRN
-569 YFREAGLSASQ
+569 
-580 FIAITAQ
+580 
-587 ANKSGIYSDKGI
+587 GIFDEKGVQEI
-599 DVIKEGNLRIRKM
+599 VKGGTRLRAM
-612 TKATAEALEGIGIS
+612 TKEVAESLDACGIS
-626 SKKVQQSLAD
+626 SKQMQKDLKEGNITMLDAVQQVA
-636 GSKTTF
+636 
-642 DIMQEVSAKL
+642 AKL
-652 AEFPEA
+652 KELPENSQEAGQIMKSVFGRTAAEG
-658 STEVGTALA
+658 GTLLIQSIA
-667 DIFGGPGEDAG
+667 DVN
-678 LQYILTLKDIDTNLD
+678 TNLD
-693 NVKKRGGELVKLQE
+693 VAKDRMGKLGKVNR
-707 EQLRS
+707 EQLTA
-712 QVELENIISSVFD
+712 QKELNETLAAVFKMSG
-725 FTGGSFESMTTKA
+725 TRFEEMTTQA
-738 KTFINEGI
+738 KTYVTQGLTSI
-746 IAIIE
+746 IKR
-751 GCVDIVNWFVEL
+751 CVDVYNWFVDL
-763 YNSSEFFRKNVENAG
+763 YNSSEKFRTNVENAG

-843 TKAIDNVEH
+843 KKSIDNVEH

-874 KADNSNKE
+874 KAANSGKKQE
-882 QDLIESEAEKKA
+882 HIESEAEKKA

-899 KEAAKEAEKRA
+899 KEAEKRA
-910 KEELKRINDLEES
+910 KEELKRINELEES
-923 KISVMADG
+923 KIAVMADG

-1082 ELELARGNADKQ
+1082 EMELARGNADKQ

-1132 MSADER
+1132 MSADGR
-1138 LKHEQELAKAKIK
+1138 LKYEQELAKAKIK
-1151 LEQVMRDAAIEEIN
+1151 LEQVMSDAAIEEIN

-1171 DKANEKRKASV
+1171 DKATGKRKANV

-1194 AINGLVSTV
+1194 AIIGLVSTV

-1403 IVNNDYSA
+1403 IVNNDYGA

-1427 KQQKQIASDIAFQ
+1427 KQQKQIANDIAFQ

>member
-1 MSIKITDLVDPNEIE
+1 MSIKITDLIDPNEIE

-28 YENYTK
+28 YEDYTK

-221 AEEGLN
+221 AEEGRN
-227 SDFGKEVK
+227 SDFGKEVE

-315 DSLNAKLAE
+315 DSLNAKLEE
-324 NKQKLTDVSDIL
+324 NKRKLTDVSDIIN
-336 YKEAT
+336 KDAT
-341 SIAEA
+341 SVAEA
-346 EAQNKRLQEALKHVD
+346 EAQNKRLQEALKRVD
-361 LSSDDAKEA
+361 LTSDDAQKKIKE
-370 IDKLNNKIAENT
+370 LNDKIAANT
-382 QLIREN
+382 AIIKEN
-388 TPAIEN
+388 TPAIQD
-394 QTKATEER
+394 QTKATEQQA
-402 TKANQDAAN
+402 KANEDLAGN
-411 ELLSLV
+411 MLNLLGLNTQFGSSLK
-417 GINNNFGESLR
+417 
-428 GLSQTNAGGVMDG
+428 GLEGAGTGDVLDG
-441 LGTKA
+441 LNTKV
-446 KALGKTL
+446 KAFGKTL
-453 LGLVSNPWVL
+453 MGLLSNPWVL
-463 AFLGISGVAAG
+463 SFLGIAGMVAG
-474 VKWWYDYNKGLVEA
+474 FKWWYEYNKGMIEA
-488 TKRTK
+488 SRLTQNFTG
-493 DLTGLSGNELK
+493 LTGDAADKITADTQAIADHMGKSFDDTIGAANTL
-504 GVRNEVQ
+504 VQ
-511 AVADSYGKD
+511 
-520 FNEVLE
+520 
-526 STNALSKQFGVSFQ
+526 QFGLSWE
-540 EAMKLVED
+540 EALTKIED
-548 GFHAGADS
+548 GIEAGADM
-556 NGEFI
+556 NGRLIE
-561 DNIKEYPA
+561 NINQFAPA
-569 YFREAGLSASQ
+569 LRDAGVSADELV
-580 FIAITAQ
+580 AILAETR
-587 ANKSGIYSDKGI
+587 NGIFDEKGVQEI
-599 DVIKEGNLRIRKM
+599 IKGGTQLRAM
-612 TKATAEALEGIGIS
+612 TKDVAESLDACGIS
-626 SKKVQQSLAD
+626 SKQMQKDLKEGNITMLDAVQQ
-636 GSKTTF
+636 
-642 DIMQEVSAKL
+642 VSAKL
-652 AEFPEA
+652 KELPENSQEAGQIMKSVFGRTAAEG
-658 STEVGTALA
+658 GTLLIQSIA
-667 DIFGGPGEDAG
+667 DVN
-678 LQYILTLKDIDTNLD
+678 TNLD
-693 NVKKRGGELVKLQE
+693 VAKDRMGKLGKVNR
-707 EQLRS
+707 EQLTA
-712 QVELENIISSVFD
+712 QKELNETLAAVFKMSG
-725 FTGGSFESMTTKA
+725 TRFEEMTTQA
-738 KTFINEGI
+738 KTYVTQGLTSI
-746 IAIIE
+746 IKR
-751 GCVDIVNWFVEL
+751 CVDVYNWFVDL
-763 YNSSEFFRKNVENAG
+763 YNSSEKFRTNVENAG

-810 TISPTKIAEGLKTM
+810 TISPTKIAEGIETM

-843 TKAIDNVEH
+843 KKAIDNVEH
-852 KKLNHVTLH
+852 KKLNTLTLH

-866 SPDKDPES
+866 STDKTPES
-874 KADNSNKE
+874 NLGDTDKK
-882 QDLIESEAEKKA
+882 QDDIESEAERKA
-894 REKAA
+894 RER
-899 KEAAKEAEKRA
+899 AAKEAEKRA
-910 KEELKRINDLEES
+910 KEELKRINELEEA

-931 HEKELAMIRLNFKK
+931 HEKELAMIRLNYKK

-1022 KNGADISLINA
+1022 KNGADILLINA

-1082 ELELARGNADKQ
+1082 EMELARGNADKQ
-1094 AKIKAQFEAD
+1094 AKIKAKFEAD
-1104 QAKLTRYYAQTTA
+1104 QAELTQYYAQTTA

-1138 LKHEQELAKAKIK
+1138 LKYEQELAKAKIN
-1151 LEQVMRDAAIEEIN
+1151 LEQVMSDAAIEKIDK
-1165 EITEAD
+1165 ITEAD

-1209 KIEEEQE
+1209 RIEEEQE
-1216 ANSAA
+1216 ANSTA

-1385 DVVCP
+1385 DVLCP
-1390 APIVPDGVINTPV
+1390 APVAPDGVNTPV

-1416 SALGSLIRQQT
+1416 SALGFLIRQQT

>member
-201 TSYVHMSQQLE
+201 TSYVHMSQQLL
-212 LLKKAYKDL
+212 LLKKAYNEMGDEAKS
-221 AEEGLN
+221 
-227 SDFGKEVK
+227 SDFGKEM
-235 ESIQNLD
+235 EETIQNLD
-242 AHLKDVA
+242 AHLKDMA
-249 ADMGEFQRNVGNY
+249 ADIGDFQRNVGNY

-267 KGVVT
+267 KGVVAT
-272 TDSVVAAMNQEAR
+272 ESVVAAMNQEAR

-291 DQTKILEEAKL
+291 DQTKILEEAKA

-315 DSLNAKLAE
+315 DSLNAKLEE
-324 NKQKLTDVSDIL
+324 NKRKLTDVSDIL

-388 TPAIEN
+388 TPAIED

-548 GFHAGADS
+548 GFHVGADS

-599 DVIKEGNLRIRKM
+599 DVIKEGNLRIREM

-626 SKKVQQSLAD
+626 SKEVQQSLAD

-829 NAIVGVADDYMDAV
+829 NAVVGVADDYMDAV
-843 TKAIDNVEH
+843 KKAIDNVES
-852 KKLNHVTLH
+852 KRLNEVKLNVK
-861 LEPEV
+861 PEI
-866 SPDKDPES
+866 SAGNDSDG
-874 KADNSNKE
+874 NKPGAKGGE
-882 QDLIESEAEKKA
+882 YVVKETEEERKA

-899 KEAAKEAEKRA
+899 KEAEKSA
-910 KEELKRINDLEES
+910 KEELKRINELEES
-923 KISVMADG
+923 KIAVMADG

-1033 KFNKERADMEEAYA
+1033 KFNKERTDMEEAYA

-1082 ELELARGNADKQ
+1082 EMELARGNADKQ
-1094 AKIKAQFEAD
+1094 AKIKAKFEDD

-1151 LEQVMRDAAIEEIN
+1151 LEQVMSDAAIENIDK
-1165 EITEAD
+1165 ITKAD

-1209 KIEEEQE
+1209 RIEEEQE

-1303 NIAMSAIAGAMG
+1303 NIAMAAIAGAMG

-1329 YAKGTDRHKGGPAI
+1329 YAKGTDSLKGGPAI

-1403 IVNNDYSA
+1403 IVNNDYGA

-1416 SALGSLIRQQT
+1416 SALGFLIRQQT